1 MFVNVKKCITNLIT
15 YMYRQLDHVVLK
27 IKGTH
32 VLIFLVVLFLSKYI
46 YNLSLDV
53 SILITSFLPNELEE
67 IEIVQ
72 FGILLAPIVCF
83 SYILHCFFR
92 NISARIFR
100 YGFVTLHIFVEL
112 FLIENEIISFA
123 NYLYFFIFVETL
135 LFLIKDGKQNRT
147 LEGREKNV

>member
-1 MFVNVKKCITNLIT
+1 MA
-15 YMYRQLDHVVLK
+15 RRLDHVVLK

-32 VLIFLVVLFLSKYI
+32 VLIFLVVIVLSKYI
-46 YNLSLDV
+46 YNLSLDA
-53 SILITSFLPNELEE
+53 SFLITLFLPNELED
-67 IEIVQ
+67 IEIIQ
-72 FGILLAPIVCF
+72 FVILLAPIVSF

-92 NISARIFR
+92 TISARIFR

-135 LFLIKDGKQNRT
+135 LFLIMEGKLNKTVERRS
-147 LEGREKNV
+147 ENV